1 MNYRHA
7 YHAGNFADMMK
18 HGLLLVILRHLLRKP
33 AGFCVLDT
41 HSGCGVYDL
50 DSIEAQKTGEWRDG
64 IGRFETI
71 PEGPEELV
79 DYLTS
84 IEALGAPGRYPGSPS
99 LIASLLRPQDRLI
112 CCELHPEDASTL
124 KRNFR
129 QQSQVAVHERD
140 GYGALKAFLP
150 PRDLKRGLILID
162 PPFEQGDEFA
172 RLADAIQT
180 SRKLFPMGIVAAWYP
195 IKHRAPV
202 RQFHDSLRDAGLRDL
217 LDCSLLLRTPTDP
230 TRLNG
235 CGLLVASPP
244 YRFEEQAQTLL
255 DALLPVLAPDGEGS
269 VEIRRIVEE

>member
-18 HGLLLVILRHLLRKP
+18 HGLMLVILRHLLRKP

-64 IGRFETI
+64 IGRFEAI
-71 PEGPEELV
+71 PEGPKELV

-84 IEALGAPGRYPGSPS
+84 IEAFGAPARYPGSPS

-112 CCELHPEDASTL
+112 CCELHPEDAATL
-124 KRNFR
+124 RRNFR
-129 QQSQVAVHERD
+129 QHSQVAVHERD

>member
-41 HSGCGVYDL
+41 HSGCGAYDL
-50 DSIEAQKTGEWRDG
+50 DSVEAQKTGEWREG
-64 IGRFETI
+64 IGRFETMPQG
-71 PEGPEELV
+71 PEGLV

-84 IEALGAPGRYPGSPS
+84 IRALGAPARYPGSPS
-99 LIASLLRPQDRLI
+99 LIASVLRAQDRLI
-112 CCELHPEDASTL
+112 CCELHPEDAATL
-124 KRNFR
+124 RRNFR

-140 GYGALKAFLP
+140 GYGALRAFLP
-150 PRDLKRGLILID
+150 PRDLKRGLVLID

-172 RLADAIQT
+172 RLAEAIQT
-180 SRKLFPMGIVAAWYP
+180 SRKLFPMGIIAAWYP

-202 RQFHDSLRDAGLRDL
+202 RQFHDALRDAGLRDL

-244 YRFEEQAQTLL
+244 YRFEEQARALL
-255 DALLPVLAPDGEGS
+255 DALMPVLAPSGEGS

>member
-50 DSIEAQKTGEWRDG
+50 DSAEAQKTGEWREG
-64 IGRFETI
+64 IGRFETL

-84 IEALGAPGRYPGSPS
+84 IQTLGAPARYPGSPS
-99 LIASLLRPQDRLI
+99 LIASVLRAQDRLI
-112 CCELHPEDASTL
+112 CCELHPEDAATL
-124 KRNFR
+124 RRNFR
-129 QQSQVAVHERD
+129 QQNQVAVHERD

-172 RLADAIQT
+172 RLAEAIQT
-180 SRKLFPMGIVAAWYP
+180 SRKLFPMGIIAAWYP

-202 RQFHDSLRDAGLRDL
+202 RQFHDALRDAGLRDL

-244 YRFEEQAQTLL
+244 YLFEEQAKALL
-255 DALLPVLAPDGEGS
+255 DALLPVLAQDGEGS
-269 VEIRRIVEE
+269 IEIRRIVEE

>member
-1 MNYRHA
+1 LNYRHA

-50 DSIEAQKTGEWRDG
+50 VSAEAQKTGEWREG
-64 IGRFETI
+64 IGRFETL

-84 IEALGAPGRYPGSPS
+84 IQTLGAPARYPGSPS
-99 LIASLLRPQDRLI
+99 LIASMLRAQDRLI
-112 CCELHPEDASTL
+112 CCELHPEDAATL
-124 KRNFR
+124 RRNFR
-129 QQSQVAVHERD
+129 QQNQVAVHERD

-162 PPFEQGDEFA
+162 PPFEQGDEFI
-172 RLADAIQT
+172 RLAEAIQT
-180 SRKLFPMGIVAAWYP
+180 SRKLFPMGIIAAWYP

-202 RQFHDSLRDAGLRDL
+202 RQFHDALRDAGLRDL

-244 YRFEEQAQTLL
+244 YLFEEQAKALL
-255 DALLPVLAPDGEGS
+255 DALLPVLAQDGEGS
-269 VEIRRIVEE
+269 IEIRRIVEE

>member
-18 HGLLLVILRHLLRKP
+18 HGLMLVILRHLLRKP

-84 IEALGAPGRYPGSPS
+84 IEALGAPARYPGSPS

-124 KRNFR
+124 RRNFR

-202 RQFHDSLRDAGLRDL
+202 RQFHASLRDAGLRDL
-217 LDCSLLLRTPTDP
+217 LDCSLLLRPPTDP